1 MGKLKQYY
9 TLINKDIDI
18 STYNENPRK
27 TIINTYHKNG
37 LYCILFKAKENKH
50 GRYNIITLIG

>member
-27 TIINTYHKNG
+27 TIINTYK
-37 LYCILFKAKENKH
+37 
-50 GRYNIITLIG
+50 